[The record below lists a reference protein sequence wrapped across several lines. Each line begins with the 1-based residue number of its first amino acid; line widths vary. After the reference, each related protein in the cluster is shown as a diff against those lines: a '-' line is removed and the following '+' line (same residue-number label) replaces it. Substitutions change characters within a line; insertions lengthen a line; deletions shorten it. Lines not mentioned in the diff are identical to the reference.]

1 MLGRGG
7 MGNIMKQAQMMQKR
21 MAQVQ
26 QELEERRIEA
36 SAGGGMVTAVVSG
49 KQQLISLTIDPKAVD
64 PDDVEM
70 LQDLVMVAVSEALK
84 QSQKLADE
92 EMGKVTGGLK
102 SSWFVLKT
110 RGWRLGAGFRTKINQ
125 DEKFLLTL
133 NNWNG

>member
-21 MAQVQ
+21 MAQLQ

-49 KQQLISLTIDPKAVD
+49 KQQLIALTIDPRAVD

-70 LQDLVMVAVSEALK
+70 LQDLVVAAVSEALK
-84 QSQKLADE
+84 ESQKLAQE
-92 EMGKVTGGLK
+92 EMGKITGGMNIPGL
-102 SSWFVLKT
+102 V
-110 RGWRLGAGFRTKINQ
+110 
-125 DEKFLLTL
+125 
-133 NNWNG
+133 

>member
-7 MGNIMKQAQMMQKR
+7 MGNIMKQAQVMQKR

-70 LQDLVMVAVSEALK
+70 LQDLVVAAVSEALK
-84 QSQKLADE
+84 QSQKISEE
-92 EMGKVTGGLK
+92 EMGKITGGLNIPGL
-102 SSWFVLKT
+102 F
-110 RGWRLGAGFRTKINQ
+110 
-125 DEKFLLTL
+125 
-133 NNWNG
+133 